1 MKTLNNWRVAPDYP
15 RIPHLSKDISNM
27 SNDDIVLDTATFP
40 FTADYQEKVDG
51 ANLGISWNNDG
62 PVVRNR
68 NFVLNKGYTK
78 TKTPSKRQFVN
89 TWQWIHKHED
99 DIKEVID
106 RWMAP
111 LTIYGEWMWA
121 KHSIEYNKLP
131 DLFLAYDIWSPL
143 DNKFVSVSKMEELL
157 DGTNIRYIPSIRKE
171 FKTISDVKQTSELKS
186 KYTDDYAEGIVIK
199 ICSERWVEK
208 TYKVVNQFYNRRDDF
223 NDVDIIR
230 NKVLDI

>member
-27 SNDDIVLDTATFP
+27 SNDDIVLSDVTFP
-40 FTADYQEKVDG
+40 LAAEYQEKVDG

-68 NFVLNKGYTK
+68 NFVLNKGYSK
-78 TKTPSKRQFVN
+78 INTPSKRQFVN
-89 TWQWIHKHED
+89 TWQWIHKHEE
-99 DIKEVID
+99 DIKQVID

-121 KHSIEYNKLP
+121 KHSIGYDKLP

-143 DNKFVSVSKMEELL
+143 DNKFVSVTKMEELL
-157 DGTNIRYIPSIRKE
+157 SGTNIKYIPSIKKQ
-171 FKTISDVKQTSELKS
+171 FSSIQDVKETSELKS
-186 KYTDDYAEGIVIK
+186 QYRDDYAEGIVMK
-199 ICSERWVEK
+199 ICSDRWLEK
-208 TYKVVNQFYNRRDDF
+208 TYKVVNKFYVRRDNF
-223 NDVDIIR
+223 NEEELIK
-230 NKVLDI
+230 NKLIK

>member
-1 MKTLNNWRVAPDYP
+1 MKTLNNWRIAPDYP

-27 SNDDIVLDTATFP
+27 ANDDIVLGDVAFPITAE
-40 FTADYQEKVDG
+40 YQEKVDG

-68 NFVLNKGYTK
+68 NFVLNKGYSK
-78 TKTPSKRQFVN
+78 ISTPSKRQFVN
-89 TWQWIHKHED
+89 TWQWIHKHEE

-131 DLFLAYDIWSPL
+131 DWFLAYDIWSPL
-143 DNKFVSVSKMEELL
+143 DNKFVSVKKMEELL
-157 DGTNIRYIPSIRKE
+157 NGTNIRYIPSITKT
-171 FKTISDVKQTSELKS
+171 FKSIGDVKHTSELQS
-186 KYTDDYAEGIVIK
+186 NFTDGYAEGIVIK
-199 ICSERWVEK
+199 VCSDRWVEN
-208 TYKVVNQFYNRRDDF
+208 TYKVVNKFYTRRDDF
-223 NDVDIIR
+223 NDVELTKNRLI
-230 NKVLDI
+230 K